1 MEKQSRTPGTFTL
14 ALILAGL
21 AGCQTPQPQPTRV
34 RSRAMNSRPDPVAVV
49 PPAALTRPEP
59 PARREGGWRT
69 YGESVDGRPLR
80 LFELP
85 GPGPTTLIF
94 AGIHGSEPEST
105 ELADRLIALIT
116 DVPEIVDGGH
126 VVIIPAANPDGLARG
141 RRTNAR
147 GVDLNR
153 NFPAANWVS
162 NIMNPEYH
170 PGPSPASE
178 PESRALIELVETLQP
193 AAVVSIHSISGGRQ
207 CNNYDGPAERLA
219 RAMAAGNGYP
229 VRPRIGYPT
238 PGSFGNWAGVDIG
251 IPTVTLELPR
261 GGSPDR
267 LWAQNRDALL
277 AVIRDG
283 QTSAVGR

>member
-1 MEKQSRTPGTFTL
+1 METQSRTAGTLTL

-21 AGCQTPQPQPTRV
+21 AGCRTPQPEPTPR
-34 RSRAMNSRPDPVAVV
+34 RSWTMNSRPDPVAPPATLPRPVV
-49 PPAALTRPEP
+49 PARPEG
-59 PARREGGWRT
+59 EWRT
-69 YGESVDGRPLR
+69 FGESVDGRPLR

-85 GPGPTTLIF
+85 GSGPTTLIF
-94 AGIHGSEPEST
+94 AGIHGSEPEGT

-116 DVPEIVDGGH
+116 DLPEIVDGGH
-126 VVIIPAANPDGLARG
+126 VVIIPAANPDGLAHG
-141 RRTNAR
+141 RRTNAH

-178 PESRALIELVETLQP
+178 PESRALIELVGTLQP
-193 AAVVSIHSISGGRQ
+193 DAVVSIHSISRGRE

-229 VRPRIGYPT
+229 VRPSIGYPT

-261 GGSPDR
+261 GGNPDT

-277 AVIRDG
+277 AVVRNG
-283 QTSAVGR
+283 QTAAIGR